1 MIRVAPSMLSAD
13 FLHLEKD
20 VQLVNEYADLFHLDV
35 MDGVFVPNIS
45 FGFPIV
51 EAIAKKSTKP
61 LDVHLM
67 IVQPEKYVDRFAKV
81 GADMISFH
89 VNATEDPAAVLAQI
103 RSHGVQAGLVINPDL
118 PVESLFPYLK
128 DCDFVM
134 LMSVFAG
141 FGGQKFIE
149 ETYDRTR
156 VLKAEIQSQGL
167 NIPIEIDGGVS
178 AANSAALVKSGAE
191 ILVAGSAVFK
201 AEDPAAV
208 ISAMRG

>member
-1 MIRVAPSMLSAD
+1 MLSAD

-20 VQLVNEYADLFHLDV
+20 VEMVNTHADIFHLDI
-35 MDGVFVPNIS
+35 MDGVFVPNLS
-45 FGFPIV
+45 YGFPVV
-51 EAIAKKSTKP
+51 EAIASKATKP

-67 IVQPEKYVDRFAKV
+67 IVEPEKYVERFAKA

-89 VNATEDPAAVLAQI
+89 LNATSDPSAVLKQI
-103 RSHGVQAGLVINPDL
+103 RELGVKAGIAINPDI
-118 PVESLFPYLK
+118 PVEDLFPYLK
-128 DCDFVM
+128 EADFVL

-149 ETYDRTR
+149 DTYNR
-156 VLKAEIQSQGL
+156 VQTLKAEVERQGL
-167 NIPIEIDGGVS
+167 DLELEVDGGVS
-178 AANSAALVKSGAE
+178 ASNAKALTDAGFD

-208 ISAMRG
+208 INAMR

>member
-1 MIRVAPSMLSAD
+1 MIKVAPSMLSAD

-20 VQLVNEYADLFHLDV
+20 VELVNEHADLFHLDV

-103 RSHGVQAGLVINPDL
+103 HTHGVQAGIVINPDL

-149 ETYDRTR
+149 ETYERVRT
-156 VLKAEIQSQGL
+156 LKAEIQRQGL

-178 AANSAALVKSGAE
+178 AANSKALAEAGAE

-208 ISAMRG
+208 IQQMKA

>member
-1 MIRVAPSMLSAD
+1 MAKIAPSMLSAD

-20 VQLVNEYADLFHLDV
+20 VEMVNTHADIFHLDI
-35 MDGVFVPNIS
+35 MDGVFVPNLS
-45 FGFPIV
+45 YGFPVV
-51 EAIAKKSTKP
+51 EAIASKATKP

-67 IVQPEKYVDRFAKV
+67 IVEPEKYVERFAKA

-89 VNATEDPAAVLAQI
+89 LNATSDPSAVLKQI
-103 RSHGVQAGLVINPDL
+103 RALGVKAGIAINPDI
-118 PVESLFPYLK
+118 PVEDLFPYLK
-128 DCDFVM
+128 DADFVL

-149 ETYDRTR
+149 DTYNRVQ
-156 VLKAEIQSQGL
+156 VLKAEVERQGL
-167 NIPIEIDGGVS
+167 DIELEVDGGVS
-178 AANSAALVKSGAE
+178 ASNAKALVESGFD

-208 ISAMRG
+208 INAMR

>member
-1 MIRVAPSMLSAD
+1 MLSAD

-20 VQLVNEYADLFHLDV
+20 VEMVNIHADIFHLDI
-35 MDGVFVPNIS
+35 MDGVFVPNLS
-45 FGFPIV
+45 YGFPVV
-51 EAIAKKSTKP
+51 EAIASKATKP

-67 IVQPEKYVDRFAKV
+67 IVEPEKYVERFAKA

-89 VNATEDPAAVLAQI
+89 LNATSDPSAVLKQI
-103 RSHGVQAGLVINPDL
+103 RDLGVKAGIAINPDI
-118 PVESLFPYLK
+118 PVEDLFPYLK
-128 DCDFVM
+128 EADFVL

-149 ETYDRTR
+149 DTYNRVQ
-156 VLKAEIQSQGL
+156 VLKAEVERQGL
-167 NIPIEIDGGVS
+167 DLELEVDGGVS
-178 AANSAALVKSGAE
+178 ASNAKALTEAGFD

-208 ISAMRG
+208 INAMR